1 MKVGIP
7 KLLKKV
13 FGAEPPA
20 TSTPSAPTRSRSSTN
35 DAMSAKLARINAAE
49 AKVIAAQS
57 KIDQLTLT
65 LEEAKQKENNAAQT
79 LLAKAKAGEDTRQ
92 YTEAQK
98 RAREDVTSV
107 LKSLKSAQDDLVA
120 ANEEK
125 AKV

>member
-107 LKSLKSAQDDLVA
+107 LNSLKSAQDDLVA